1 MDEHRKEPLKVV
13 DRRLFTREGERR
25 PSTDGE
31 VVRPTPE
38 PEPAAA
44 PPTPSP
50 ADTGGAARA
59 ADPLFDELVG
69 FLANSAMMGVPA
81 GAPAAEFS
89 IFIDFL
95 ELIRDRMRGRM
106 APHESEIL
114 DGALGEMKLLYLQLN
129 TKPGGKAP

>member
-25 PSTDGE
+25 PSAEGAADRP
-31 VVRPTPE
+31 VRE
-38 PEPAAA
+38 PEPPAA
-44 PPTPSP
+44 PPAPSP
-50 ADTGGAARA
+50 ADGGGAARA

-69 FLANSAMMGVPA
+69 FLANSAMMGVRA

-95 ELIRDRMRGRM
+95 ELVRDRMRGRL
-106 APHESEIL
+106 APHESEVL
-114 DGALGEMKLLYLQLN
+114 DGALGEMKLVYLQLN
-129 TKPGGKAP
+129 TKPGGKTP